1 MRRST
6 ARYTSTPTPR
16 CGRTSQQLEA
26 QPHHIFTKC
35 TADTIFGFT
44 GGHMRLT
51 RTSLAM
57 LSVLAALARPTIAED
72 RNLAV
77 QKTLYTKIRNQ
88 VTLGEDQP
96 GSLFVMLN
104 PGITLDKAWDL
115 TKVADQQ
122 KFTRLLL
129 SIA

>member
-1 MRRST
+1 
-6 ARYTSTPTPR
+6 
-16 CGRTSQQLEA
+16 
-26 QPHHIFTKC
+26 
-35 TADTIFGFT
+35 
-44 GGHMRLT
+44 MRLT

>member
-1 MRRST
+1 
-6 ARYTSTPTPR
+6 
-16 CGRTSQQLEA
+16 
-26 QPHHIFTKC
+26 
-35 TADTIFGFT
+35 
-44 GGHMRLT
+44 
-51 RTSLAM
+51 M